1 MEDIPGITRTIDRLE
16 GNAARNI
23 VCYGSI
29 DKSIKLS
36 KAVIANGSANSTRKL
51 LAWLVAYDVDGTTRD
66 VFTQQHALR
75 PADDFNPC
83 HIVECGV

>member
-1 MEDIPGITRTIDRLE
+1 MEDIPGITRMIDRLE
-16 GNAARNI
+16 GNAARN
-23 VCYGSI
+23 VVRYGPV

-36 KAVIANGSANSTRKL
+36 EAVIANGSVDRTRKL

-66 VFTQQHALR
+66 VFTQLRSLR

-83 HIVECGV
+83 HIVECSV

>member
-1 MEDIPGITRTIDRLE
+1 MIDRLE

-23 VCYGSI
+23 VCYGPV

-36 KAVIANGSANSTRKL
+36 KAVIANGSVDRTRKL

-75 PADDFNPC
+75 PADDLNPC
-83 HIVECGV
+83 HIVERGV